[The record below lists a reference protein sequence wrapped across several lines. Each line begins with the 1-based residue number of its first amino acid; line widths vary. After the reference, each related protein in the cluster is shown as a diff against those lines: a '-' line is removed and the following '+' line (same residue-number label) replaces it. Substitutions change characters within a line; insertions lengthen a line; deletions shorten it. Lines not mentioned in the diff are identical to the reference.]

1 MDAIGK
7 SPVAFPVLIL
17 GKLTFICC
25 WLFFVVKNLGVEMI
39 YDSTITRIAG
49 VIMIVVGIS
58 ILTLGITNLGKSVS
72 VGLSREKTELKTH
85 GIFWLTRNPI
95 YLGCLIACAGSCLLA
110 MHIINIVLF
119 AITLI
124 VHHSIILKEEEFL
137 EKRFGEKWLE
147 YKLAVPRYIRLA
159 IR

>member
-85 GIFWLTRNPI
+85 GIFRLTRNPI